1 MGKRTS
7 LESPRVSAFWHLE
20 GRLAKK
26 WMEKGR
32 QIEAEEDFGL
42 LLYICSTSPTSGLE
56 KMVGKVQDTLT

>member
-7 LESPRVSAFWHLE
+7 LESPRVSVFWHLE

-32 QIEAEEDFGL
+32 EIEAEEDFSL
-42 LLYICSTSPTSGLE
+42 LLYICNTSPTSLE
-56 KMVGKVQDTLT
+56 KMVGKVQYALT